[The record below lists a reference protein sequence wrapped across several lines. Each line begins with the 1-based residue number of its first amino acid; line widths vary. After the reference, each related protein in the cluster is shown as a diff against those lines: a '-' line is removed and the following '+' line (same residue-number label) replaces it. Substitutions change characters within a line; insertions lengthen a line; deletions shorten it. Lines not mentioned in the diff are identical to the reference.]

1 MDLNWN
7 KSTPRVWLTA
17 EDDDFDQSTIQ
28 HWADEGFEVFYLAYD
43 KHKKKEYRDQ
53 LSHIPDKLGFG
64 EKFAIV
70 AYGDAA
76 AIVLDVCIKPMSK
89 LCAIVAYY
97 PTQYPK
103 TSTTYGPNT
112 ECIVHAAGSERVP
125 LKCRSYNYPF
135 VEIGFAE
142 ADLETY
148 DKISA
153 SLAWSRSLGAVRRG
167 FRIDVDLESIWEN
180 HMALEFATK
189 DADATMKTMVPQPYV
204 NHIPTLTGGIGF
216 KDLHRFYTNFFI
228 PCNPPSL
235 VMKLLS
241 RTEGIDRIVDE
252 FVISFTHSCEIP
264 WLLPGVK
271 PTEKY
276 VEVAMVSV
284 VRIRGEKLEHE
295 HIYWDQAS
303 VLVQV
308 GLLDPMLIPESMK
321 GKAKRLPV
329 VGVESARKVMNEKG
343 PESNHLIE
351 EWRGAGGKPT
361 DDE

>member
-1 MDLNWN
+1 
-7 KSTPRVWLTA
+7 
-17 EDDDFDQSTIQ
+17 
-28 HWADEGFEVFYLAYD
+28 
-43 KHKKKEYRDQ
+43 
-53 LSHIPDKLGFG
+53 
-64 EKFAIV
+64 
-70 AYGDAA
+70 
-76 AIVLDVCIKPMSK
+76 
-89 LCAIVAYY
+89 
-97 PTQYPK
+97 
-103 TSTTYGPNT
+103 
-112 ECIVHAAGSERVP
+112 
-125 LKCRSYNYPF
+125 
-135 VEIGFAE
+135 
-142 ADLETY
+142 
-148 DKISA
+148 
-153 SLAWSRSLGAVRRG
+153 
-167 FRIDVDLESIWEN
+167 
-180 HMALEFATK
+180 
-189 DADATMKTMVPQPYV
+189 MKTMVPQPYV